1 MNLSINWN
9 LFKMTMLLF
18 VFLSKITIVLIL
30 QLHSYKKVNTKSI
43 FSIFIGIFLHSA
55 QCIHLKNNLIY
66 IARFKYS
73 KDTQEKAENTFSTFL
88 KKFKSRQLTNEKLSL
103 STKGT

>member
-1 MNLSINWN
+1 ME
-9 LFKMTMLLF
+9 
-18 VFLSKITIVLIL
+18 
-30 QLHSYKKVNTKSI
+30 
-43 FSIFIGIFLHSA
+43 IFLHSA
-55 QCIHLKNNLIY
+55 QFIHLKNNLIY

-88 KKFKSRQLTNEKLSL
+88 KKSKSRQLTDEKLPH